1 MYVFPMS
8 VEMFMYWHF
17 LCKILLRPLQKL
29 TLDVHPSYP
38 DLEGQRD
45 IQAVELLGLNFNQSL
60 PFFPTSRWLTE
71 QTLMKY
77 IQSSLSNTFAK
88 YASS

>member
-60 PFFPTSRWLTE
+60 PFFPTSR
-71 QTLMKY
+71 
-77 IQSSLSNTFAK
+77 
-88 YASS
+88 